1 MKKLIK
7 RIFELILIITLI
19 ICAVIVGKWYFGM
32 KNEEHVTDE
41 IQNTVE
47 SKSNEDYFSR
57 EAWNTLYSQNPDLVG
72 YIHTENNEINLP
84 IVQSKEEDMYYLR
97 RNFNKKYSSM
107 GTPFVFYDAN
117 PETDTNTTV
126 YGHNVMYMK
135 TAMFSPLVKLAKQ
148 EEFEKSKTF
157 TIWWKDVKNTYE
169 IADIYVFDETNSNE
183 YAYSA
188 RNFYTETEFNEW
200 ISYAEKRNMIQ
211 TETKVQYGDQMTTL
225 MTCYDFGGTRRLII
239 VGKLVS
245 SIPY

>member
-1 MKKLIK
+1 MKKWIE
-7 RIFELILIITLI
+7 RIFELILVIALI
-19 ICAVIVGKWYFGM
+19 ICAVIVGKWYFEM
-32 KNEEHVTDE
+32 KTEEHVTDE

-47 SKSNEDYFSR
+47 SQSNEDYFSR
-57 EAWNTLYSQNPDLVG
+57 DAWNALYAQNPDLVG
-72 YIHTENNEINLP
+72 YIHTENNDINLP

-107 GTPFVFYDAN
+107 GTPFVFSDAN
-117 PETDTNTTV
+117 PETDANTTV

-135 TAMFSPLVKLAKQ
+135 TAMFSPLVKLAEQ
-148 EEFEKSKTF
+148 ENFEKSRTF

-169 IADIYVFDETNSNE
+169 IADIYVFDETDSNE

-200 ISYAEKRNMIQ
+200 ISYAESRNMIQ
-211 TETKVQYGDQMTTL
+211 TETKAQYGDQLATL

-239 VGKLVS
+239 VGKLISSVS
-245 SIPY
+245 Y